1 MLTFRFYHTYKYDLL
16 LISICYISSQN
27 VVIYTVLF
35 MLGELLQIWSYDKHN
50 YNIAQYIVPINE
62 RLLTRKK
69 RKF

>member
-35 MLGELLQIWSYDKHN
+35 MLESYCRFDLMI
-50 YNIAQYIVPINE
+50 NIII
-62 RLLTRKK
+62 T
-69 RKF
+69 